1 MRTKHHERA
10 FRDAPNEETFNMR
23 YVLFLFA
30 LLTMLSTTVSASK
43 IKTSEDLIRE
53 MRDRYAK
60 SWYKT
65 LTFVQKTTNYEKDGT
80 STSEIWYEAASLPGK
95 LRIDFVPVRNGNGF
109 LFTDDHIH
117 QFKDGKLEKSQPLVH
132 PLMVLGFDVYVLPEQ
147 ATIDKLKVL
156 KFDLSMM
163 REDTWQGRP
172 VYVVGAKQG
181 DARSPQFWVD
191 KERLYF
197 VRMIKPTGKDGAM
210 MQEIQFNKYE
220 RAGGGWVAP
229 EVVFLIDGKR
239 VTLEEY
245 TEIRADVKLD
255 SRLFD
260 PQQWSATHW
269 REDSQ
274 PPSKQ

>member
-1 MRTKHHERA
+1 MRH
-10 FRDAPNEETFNMR
+10 
-23 YVLFLFA
+23 VLFLFVLFV
-30 LLTMLSTTVSASK
+30 LLATDVSASK

-53 MRDRYAK
+53 MHDRYAK

-65 LTFVQKTTNYEKDGT
+65 LTFVQKTTHYEKDGT
-80 STSEIWYEAASLPGK
+80 SKSEIWYEAASLPGK
-95 LRIDFVPVRNGNGF
+95 LRIDFDPVSSGNGI
-109 LFTDDHIH
+109 LFADDQIH
-117 QFKDGKLEKSQPLVH
+117 QLKDGKLEQSHPLVH
-132 PLMVLGFDVYVLPEQ
+132 PLMVLGFDVYALPAQ
-147 ATIDKLKVL
+147 TTIDKLKSL
-156 KFDLSMM
+156 KFDLSIM

-181 DARSPQFWVD
+181 DARSPQFWID

-197 VRMIKPTGKDGAM
+197 VRMIKPGGKDGSTI
-210 MQEIQFNKYE
+210 QETQFNKYE

-229 EVVFLIDGKR
+229 EVVFLINGQR

-269 REDSQ
+269 RTPSQ

>member
-1 MRTKHHERA
+1 
-10 FRDAPNEETFNMR
+10 MR
-23 YVLFLFA
+23 YVLLIFA
-30 LLTMLSTTVSASK
+30 MLTMLATTASASR

-80 STSEIWYEAASLPGK
+80 STSELWYEAASLPGK
-95 LRIDFVPVRNGNGF
+95 LRIDFDPVRNGNGI
-109 LFTDDHIH
+109 LFADDHLY

-132 PLMVLGFDVYVLPEQ
+132 PLMVLGFDVYALPAQ
-147 ATIDKLKVL
+147 ATIDKLKGL
-156 KFDLSMM
+156 KIDLSIM

-191 KERLYF
+191 KDRLYF
-197 VRMIKPTGKDGAM
+197 VRMIKPTGKDGSM
-210 MQEIQFNKYE
+210 TQEIQFNRYE

-245 TEIRADVKLD
+245 TEIHADVKLD

-260 PQQWSATHW
+260 PQQWSVTHW

-274 PPSKQ
+274 PPSKK